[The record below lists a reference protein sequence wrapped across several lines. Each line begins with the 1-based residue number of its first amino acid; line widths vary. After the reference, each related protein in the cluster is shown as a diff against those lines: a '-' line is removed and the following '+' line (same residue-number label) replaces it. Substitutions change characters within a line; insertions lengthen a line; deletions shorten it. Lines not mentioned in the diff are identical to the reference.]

1 MNIIV
6 DDLTGPEIQSLLA
19 EHLRFMYAISPPES
33 VHALDLDELRQPEI
47 TFWSAWD
54 DRGELMGCGALKAL
68 GDGEGEIKSV
78 NTAPHHRRK
87 GVAKQMMD
95 HIITIARIRGY
106 KRLYLET
113 GSEPEFAPARQL
125 YESLGFFYSPAFR
138 GVHRRPPQHL
148 YDPDVINQDNCLK
161 MVYRGW

>member
-1 MNIIV
+1 MEINI

-19 EHLRFMYAISPPES
+19 DHLRFMYEISPPES

-54 DRGELMGCGALKAL
+54 DDGDLMGCGALKAL
-68 GDGEGEIKSV
+68 GAAEGEIKSM
-78 NTAPHHRRK
+78 NTASRHRRK
-87 GVAKQMMD
+87 GVARQLLE
-95 HIITIARIRGY
+95 HIITVARIRGY

-125 YESLGFFYSPAFR
+125 YASLGFS
-138 GVHRRPPQHL
+138 VCPPFAE
-148 YDPDVINQDNCLK
+148 YTDDPLCTYMTLTL
-161 MVYRGW
+161 